1 MKVVINRSGVVAES
15 NGQDALE
22 VQMPSVTI
30 NGVDI
35 LKSIAAMSTKIS
47 KLEDVIDEL
56 KEADRRLRSA
66 DEKLR
71 AADAALAS
79 GTAAASVAK
88 LDAIETKVDSLIGV
102 AASGTKSGGKKG
114 ANNKASAQDERPN
127 A

>member
-22 VQMPSVTI
+22 VQMPLVTI

-35 LKSIAAMSTKIS
+35 LKSLAAMSAKIA
-47 KLEDVIDEL
+47 KLEDVVDEL

-71 AADAALAS
+71 AADVALAS

-102 AASGTKSGGKKG
+102 AAGGGTKSGGKKG
-114 ANNKASAQDERPN
+114 ANKAPAQDE
-127 A
+127 

>member
-22 VQMPSVTI
+22 VQMPLVTI

-35 LKSIAAMSTKIS
+35 LKSLAAMSAKIA
-47 KLEDVIDEL
+47 KLEDVVDEL

-71 AADAALAS
+71 AADVALAS

-102 AASGTKSGGKKG
+102 TNGTKSGGKKG
-114 ANNKASAQDERPN
+114 ANKAPAQDE
-127 A
+127 